1 MRVFSF
7 ALGLVLVAGS
17 GASAQVAQTILTHGK
32 VVTVDPGFSIAEA
45 VAVADGKILAVGT
58 SAEVEKHS
66 GPNTRVIDLGGRTVI
81 PGLIDSHIHVIDPGT
96 TYSIELSWAGV
107 SSLETALKLVRE
119 AAQRT
124 TPGSWI
130 VVIGGWDEFQFAERR
145 RPTPEELN
153 AAAPNHAVY
162 VQHLFDWAALTPLA
176 VQKLK
181 LEPGVALPANGEV
194 HLNASGQPTG
204 IITGNTGTFLTL
216 VSKLPKPTFEKEVE
230 GIREYLLALTRVG
243 VTTIIDADGRSP
255 VAPHY
260 GPLLKLWQE
269 KKLPLR
275 VAYYVQATH
284 RGKELP
290 DYQDYTQLLTTGFG
304 DDMLRFNGI
313 GEVLIWGMHDGGCCG
328 QIFNSDEQSRESLYQ
343 VAK

>member
-1 MRVFSF
+1 MRLHRNARGHAERSQPPLMRVFSF
-7 ALGLVLVAGS
+7 ALGLVLVAGC

-45 VAVADGKILAVGT
+45 VAVADGKIVAVGT
-58 SAEVEKHS
+58 STEVEKHS

-162 VQHLFDWAALTPLA
+162 VQHLFDWAALTPS
-176 VQKLK
+176 QCK
-181 LEPGVALPANGEV
+181 
-194 HLNASGQPTG
+194 S
-204 IITGNTGTFLTL
+204 
-216 VSKLPKPTFEKEVE
+216 
-230 GIREYLLALTRVG
+230 
-243 VTTIIDADGRSP
+243 
-255 VAPHY
+255 
-260 GPLLKLWQE
+260 
-269 KKLPLR
+269 
-275 VAYYVQATH
+275 
-284 RGKELP
+284 
-290 DYQDYTQLLTTGFG
+290 
-304 DDMLRFNGI
+304 
-313 GEVLIWGMHDGGCCG
+313 
-328 QIFNSDEQSRESLYQ
+328 
-343 VAK
+343 